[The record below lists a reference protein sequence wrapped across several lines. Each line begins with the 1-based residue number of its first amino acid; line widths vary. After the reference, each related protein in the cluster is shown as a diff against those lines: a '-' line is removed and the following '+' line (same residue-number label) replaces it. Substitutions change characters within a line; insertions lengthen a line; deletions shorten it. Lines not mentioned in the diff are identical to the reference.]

1 MLSSLDIK
9 NFKGIREGTIS
20 DLAQVNILVGR
31 NNSGK
36 STILDALLLMRC
48 AFAATDYL
56 QNFGPYQII
65 DRRVQRRDS
74 DSHPKPDLRELCYMM
89 NTELPVRLN
98 GRFGASAA
106 ISQEWKP
113 LSFGGV
119 FRVTSAGDEWH
130 TRFGIA
136 DHQSVED
143 FRRRDEWVKASQM
156 IGEESA
162 TRVALSHL
170 IDASTLRRPF
180 LEQIWGRLF
189 SDRRDRILRDMVN
202 DIYGLEIETFNQSDF
217 GAYNRVTA
225 GLPDKGV
232 AVDWLGDGLRYA
244 LNILALGMLLE
255 GTILMVEE
263 PESHQHPESLRKLTQ
278 TLFELAKKQN
288 LQLFLTTHSWE
299 LMTYALEAAEEKELE
314 LAFHHLDLLQDGI
327 LEARAI
333 ASPDARLLM
342 DIGHDPRRIYK
353 YTGTA

>member
-1 MLSSLDIK
+1 
-9 NFKGIREGTIS
+9 
-20 DLAQVNILVGR
+20 
-31 NNSGK
+31 
-36 STILDALLLMRC
+36 
-48 AFAATDYL
+48 
-56 QNFGPYQII
+56 
-65 DRRVQRRDS
+65 
-74 DSHPKPDLRELCYMM
+74 
-89 NTELPVRLN
+89 
-98 GRFGASAA
+98 
-106 ISQEWKP
+106 
-113 LSFGGV
+113 
-119 FRVTSAGDEWH
+119 
-130 TRFGIA
+130 
-136 DHQSVED
+136 
-143 FRRRDEWVKASQM
+143 M

-244 LNILALGMLLE
+244 LNILVLGMLLE

-299 LMTYALEAAEEKELE
+299 LMPYALEAAEEKELE

-327 LEARAI
+327 LEERAI